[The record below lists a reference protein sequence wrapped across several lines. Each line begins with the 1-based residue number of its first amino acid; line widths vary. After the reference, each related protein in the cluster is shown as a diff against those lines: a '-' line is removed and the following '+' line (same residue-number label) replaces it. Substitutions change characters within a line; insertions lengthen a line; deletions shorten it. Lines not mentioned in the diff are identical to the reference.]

1 MSLPVWD
8 LSSIYKDRDSFLN
21 DYNLAFD
28 LTKEIQNDMD
38 KKDIISLVNHL
49 NELIILSSTINSFN
63 LLKMT
68 INTKDEEAL
77 KDSSL
82 LNKLNIAIDSLN
94 VRINIFLKENKKKV
108 DDLCKGELKQYSFV
122 LNEKIEEANHQMPL
136 ELEELA
142 KNLELSTSL
151 ALSRLQD
158 QIVSSSEEK
167 VDGELKSVNEL
178 RSLSSSKDRS
188 VRKAAFDAEIRV
200 WKRYEEPLATC
211 LNAIK
216 GVDIELSKRRGY
228 ENLLELS
235 LKNNRTS
242 KAALQ
247 ALVSSIEEYLPVF
260 RKYLKLKA
268 KLLNQDSLAFYDI
281 LAPVSEDSKSYSF
294 DEAKEFIL
302 KEFNNFSPE
311 LFKMAKRMFDKNQI
325 DAQAR
330 KNKVGGAFC
339 DPILKLKEARIL
351 TNYISGSYS
360 ELSTIAHE
368 LGHAYHDY
376 LVRNEEA
383 LHRNYGMTIAETAS
397 IFAEYLIFKGALG
410 QSDNKKQEI
419 YLIENFLSESN
430 QVCVDVLG
438 RYYFESDVIRIREKE
453 ELSVKEF
460 CDLMLDAQKRSYG
473 QLSEYHPYMWAVKG
487 HYYMPSFP
495 LYNYP
500 YFFGQLFSLGL
511 AAIYEKEG
519 ESFVAKY
526 NELLRISGAN
536 TVDEIA
542 KSVGID
548 ITSKDFWKG
557 SLDLIASYVQRLEKL
572 IK

>member
-28 LTKEIQNDMD
+28 LIKEIQNDMD

-94 VRINIFLKENKKKV
+94 VRINIFLKENKTKV
-108 DDLCKGELKQYSFV
+108 DYLCKGELKQYSFV

-242 KAALQ
+242 KTALQ

-548 ITSKDFWKG
+548 ITSKDFWRG
-557 SLDLIASYVQRLEKL
+557 SLALIASYVQRLEKL